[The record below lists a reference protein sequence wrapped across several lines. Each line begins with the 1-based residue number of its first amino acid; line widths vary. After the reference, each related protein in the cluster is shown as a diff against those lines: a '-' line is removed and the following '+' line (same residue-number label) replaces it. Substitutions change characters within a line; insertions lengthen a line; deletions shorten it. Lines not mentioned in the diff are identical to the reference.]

1 MLRSAN
7 PLAQLQ
13 ACEEL
18 KTRNLHHDITI
29 MANIFT
35 SLQYDD
41 EIKSVLLIILHE
53 QKIDYD
59 FLVKKTF
66 QQKIVNP
73 IKLNVNFYAYM
84 LHE

>member
-29 MANIFT
+29 MANIFA

-41 EIKSVLLIILHE
+41 EIKSVLLLILHE

-59 FLVKKTF
+59 FLVQKTF

-73 IKLNVNFYAYM
+73 IKFNVNFYAYM

>member
-7 PLAQLQ
+7 PRAQLQ

-29 MANIFT
+29 MAHIFA
-35 SLQYDD
+35 SSHYDD
-41 EIKSVLLIILHE
+41 EIKSVLLIILCE

-59 FLVKKTF
+59 FLVQKTF
-66 QQKIVNP
+66 QQNIVNP
-73 IKLNVNFYAYM
+73 VKLDVNFYAYM
-84 LHE
+84 FHE